1 MKIGPPFWE
10 GDDTHDTQ
18 WIEGS
23 KAAIQQWN
31 NFQPQLQRLNML
43 EIRPTDA
50 EGLFALITYPKVA
63 GQIGFE
69 IGNVTFN
76 VPERANDATDI

>member
-1 MKIGPPFWE
+1 
-10 GDDTHDTQ
+10 
-18 WIEGS
+18 
-23 KAAIQQWN
+23 
-31 NFQPQLQRLNML
+31 ML

>member
-1 MKIGPPFWE
+1 MTPMTRNE
-10 GDDTHDTQ
+10 L
-18 WIEGS
+18 
-23 KAAIQQWN
+23 KARKLLIQQWN

-43 EIRPTDA
+43 EIRPSDA

-69 IGNVTFN
+69 IANVTFN

>member
-1 MKIGPPFWE
+1 
-10 GDDTHDTQ
+10 
-18 WIEGS
+18 
-23 KAAIQQWN
+23 
-31 NFQPQLQRLNML
+31 ML
-43 EIRPTDA
+43 EIRPSDA
-50 EGLFALITYPKVA
+50 EGLFALITYPKIA

>member
-1 MKIGPPFWE
+1 MTPMTRNE
-10 GDDTHDTQ
+10 L
-18 WIEGS
+18 
-23 KAAIQQWN
+23 KARKLLIQQWN
-31 NFQPQLQRLNML
+31 NFQHQLQRLNML